1 VSDKYLIFKQ
11 LLIEKCSGIC
21 RLNNMIKHYYQLQR
35 FKNTMSKLAILGGSP
50 VRDTK
55 TNPWPKWP
63 VWDQNEEKAL
73 IETLK
78 SGIWSYNGPKET
90 EFNKRFAE
98 YTGVKYAISA
108 ANGTVTL
115 QMALEACGIGVG
127 DEVILP
133 GLTWQATAATVL
145 DVNATPVLVDVCE
158 DTWCIDPKDAE
169 KAITP
174 RTKAII
180 PVHLYGS
187 FADMDE
193 IMRIAKKHS
202 LYVIEDCAH
211 KHGGEWNGK
220 KAGSIGDIGSFSYQL
235 SKHLSAGEG
244 GSLTTNNF
252 ILYERLDA
260 LRNCGRR
267 PEPESSLKADK
278 GEGVYFDQ
286 GNFLQSGNYRITEFQ
301 AAILIEGLK
310 RLPEQNRVR
319 DENGIYLNSL
329 LKDIPGINPM
339 KRDKRETKEAY
350 FNFAFRY
357 HKDDFKNLPA
367 SKFRSA
373 LTAELGIEVA
383 ASYSP
388 LNKCSLYA
396 PLTKP
401 ARHKLNEEY
410 WAAIDPARFELPVC
424 DRIHFEE
431 SACIHHKILM
441 GSKADMDMVAS
452 AIKKVYDNA
461 EYLTSMSND

>member
-1 VSDKYLIFKQ
+1 M
-11 LLIEKCSGIC
+11 
-21 RLNNMIKHYYQLQR
+21 N
-35 FKNTMSKLAILGGSP
+35 KLAINGGAP

-55 TNPWPKWP
+55 ANPWPKWP
-63 VWDQNEEKAL
+63 VWNSNEEKAL
-73 IETLK
+73 LEVLN
-78 SGIWSYNGPKET
+78 SGIWSYNGPKEI
-90 EFNKRFAE
+90 EFNRQFAAF
-98 YTGVKYAISA
+98 TGTKYAVSA

-115 QMALEACGIGVG
+115 QMALEACGIGLG

-158 DTWCIDPKDAE
+158 DTWCIDPAEVE

-193 IMRIAKKHS
+193 IMRIAQKHH
-202 LYVIEDCAH
+202 LRVIEDCAH

-220 KAGSIGDIGSFSYQL
+220 KAGSIGDIGSFSFQL
-235 SKHLSAGEG
+235 SKHLTAGEG
-244 GSLTTNNF
+244 GALTTNNF
-252 ILYERLDA
+252 ELYEKLDA

-267 PEPESSLKADK
+267 PEPENTAKADK
-278 GEGVYFDQ
+278 GEGVYFDA

-310 RLPEQNRVR
+310 RLPEQNRLR
-319 DENGIYLNSL
+319 DENAIDLNSL
-329 LKDIPGINPM
+329 LETIPGVMPVR
-339 KRDKRETKEAY
+339 RDKRETKEAY

-357 HKDDFKNLPA
+357 DQHEFKGLPA
-367 SKFRSA
+367 KKFRAA

-383 ASYSP
+383 ASYIP
-388 LNKCSLYA
+388 LNKCSLYV
-396 PLTKP
+396 PHTKP
-401 ARHKLNEEY
+401 ARHKLSEKY
-410 WAAIDPARFELPVC
+410 WTAIDPSRVALPVC
-424 DRIHFEE
+424 DRIHFEG

-441 GSKADMDMVAS
+441 GTRADMELIAT
-452 AIKKVYDNA
+452 AIRKVYDQA
-461 EYLTSMSND
+461 ENL